1 VEQAAL
7 TRSELHLTEH
17 QGQDRYLAD
26 HPTGGAIGDHNLIVR
41 AAMREASR
49 REALHYVV
57 MPIPEILKQI
67 DAEIA
72 RLKQA
77 RHILAG
83 KPPAP
88 KPKAKRTR
96 AAAARQPI
104 REVQRRRR
112 ASEKTP
118 VVTVLEPVV
127 RRKRAAQPRAVV
139 PATTAL
145 TATVPMGPIA
155 VRAADVPVRV
165 ALPPP
170 PPRRGILDAA
180 NFLN

>member
-1 VEQAAL
+1 
-7 TRSELHLTEH
+7 
-17 QGQDRYLAD
+17 
-26 HPTGGAIGDHNLIVR
+26 
-41 AAMREASR
+41 
-49 REALHYVV
+49 
-57 MPIPEILKQI
+57 MPISEILKQI

-72 RLKQA
+72 RLKQV
-77 RHILAG
+77 RDILAG

-88 KPKAKRTR
+88 KLKAKRTR
-96 AAAARQPI
+96 SAAVRQPI
-104 REVQRRRR
+104 GEVPRRPR
-112 ASEKTP
+112 AVKKTT

-127 RRKRAAQPRAVV
+127 RRTRAAQPRAVV

-165 ALPPP
+165 VLPPP

>member
-1 VEQAAL
+1 
-7 TRSELHLTEH
+7 
-17 QGQDRYLAD
+17 
-26 HPTGGAIGDHNLIVR
+26 
-41 AAMREASR
+41 
-49 REALHYVV
+49 

-72 RLKQA
+72 RLKQL

-83 KPPAP
+83 ESPVSKPT
-88 KPKAKRTR
+88 AKRTR
-96 AAAARQPI
+96 SAETRQQI
-104 REVQRRRR
+104 GGTLRQRR
-112 ASEKTP
+112 AAEETP

-127 RRKRAAQPRAVV
+127 RRKRASQPRAVV

-145 TATVPMGPIA
+145 TATVPTGPIA

-165 ALPPP
+165 LLLPP
-170 PPRRGILDAA
+170 PPRRNVLDAA

>member
-1 VEQAAL
+1 
-7 TRSELHLTEH
+7 
-17 QGQDRYLAD
+17 
-26 HPTGGAIGDHNLIVR
+26 
-41 AAMREASR
+41 
-49 REALHYVV
+49 

-72 RLKQA
+72 RLK
-77 RHILAG
+77 RVRNILAG
-83 KPPAP
+83 KPPAS
-88 KPKAKRTR
+88 KPAAKRTR
-96 AAAARQPI
+96 FAAVRQPI
-104 REVQRRRR
+104 GEVPHRPR
-112 ASEKTP
+112 AVEKAP

-127 RRKRAAQPRAVV
+127 RRKRAAQPRVVV

-165 ALPPP
+165 VLPPP
-170 PPRRGILDAA
+170 PPCRGILDAA

>member
-1 VEQAAL
+1 
-7 TRSELHLTEH
+7 
-17 QGQDRYLAD
+17 
-26 HPTGGAIGDHNLIVR
+26 
-41 AAMREASR
+41 
-49 REALHYVV
+49 

-72 RLKQA
+72 RLKQV
-77 RHILAG
+77 RNILAG

-88 KPKAKRTR
+88 KLKAKRTR
-96 AAAARQPI
+96 FVAVRQPI
-104 REVQRRRR
+104 GEVPRRPR
-112 ASEKTP
+112 AVEKAP
-118 VVTVLEPVV
+118 VVTVLAPVV
-127 RRKRAAQPRAVV
+127 RRTRAAQPRAVV

-155 VRAADVPVRV
+155 VRAADVPARV
-165 ALPPP
+165 MLPPP

>member
-1 VEQAAL
+1 
-7 TRSELHLTEH
+7 
-17 QGQDRYLAD
+17 
-26 HPTGGAIGDHNLIVR
+26 
-41 AAMREASR
+41 
-49 REALHYVV
+49 

-72 RLKQA
+72 RLKQV
-77 RHILAG
+77 RNILAD
-83 KPPAP
+83 KPPAS
-88 KPKAKRTR
+88 KPAAKRTR
-96 AAAARQPI
+96 FAAVRQPI
-104 REVQRRRR
+104 GEVPRRPR
-112 ASEKTP
+112 AVEKAP

-127 RRKRAAQPRAVV
+127 RRTRAAQPRAVV
-139 PATTAL
+139 PAATAL

-165 ALPPP
+165 VLPPP

>member
-1 VEQAAL
+1 
-7 TRSELHLTEH
+7 
-17 QGQDRYLAD
+17 
-26 HPTGGAIGDHNLIVR
+26 
-41 AAMREASR
+41 
-49 REALHYVV
+49 

-83 KPPAP
+83 ETPAP
-88 KPKAKRTR
+88 KLKAKRTLS
-96 AAAARQPI
+96 AEARQRI
-104 REVQRRRR
+104 GEAQRRRW

-127 RRKRAAQPRAVV
+127 RRTRATQPRRVE

-145 TATVPMGPIA
+145 TARVPEGPIA
-155 VRAADVPVRV
+155 VRAADIPTRV
-165 ALPPP
+165 LLPPP
-170 PPRRGILDAA
+170 LPRRGILDAA